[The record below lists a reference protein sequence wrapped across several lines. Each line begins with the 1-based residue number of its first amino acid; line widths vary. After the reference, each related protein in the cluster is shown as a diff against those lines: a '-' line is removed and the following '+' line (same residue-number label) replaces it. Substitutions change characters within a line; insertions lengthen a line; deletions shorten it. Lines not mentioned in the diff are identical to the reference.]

1 MGSSNPQYLGKFQ
14 RGAVSVGSQPDGGQ
28 YGHHGHA
35 EEREPY
41 RASSKRSKRLG
52 ANPRRLINES
62 LRRQDAD
69 QEIRNLGRW

>member
-14 RGAVSVGSQPDGGQ
+14 RGAVSVGSQFEGGPRG
-28 YGHHGHA
+28 YA
-35 EEREPY
+35 DDRESS

>member
-14 RGAVSVGSQPDGGQ
+14 RGAVSVGSQPDGG
-28 YGHHGHA
+28 HHGYA

>member
-14 RGAVSVGSQPDGGQ
+14 RGVISADGLGGQ
-28 YGHHGHA
+28 RSD
-35 EEREPY
+35 ERDG
-41 RASSKRSKRLG
+41 RSSSKRSKRLA
-52 ANPRRLINES
+52 ANPRRVIAES

>member
-14 RGAVSVGSQPDGGQ
+14 RGAVAA
-28 YGHHGHA
+28 GHYPEGPQA

>member
-14 RGAVSVGSQPDGGQ
+14 RGAVSVGTYPEGGAN
-28 YGHHGHA
+28 GHA
-35 EEREPY
+35 DDREPY

>member
-14 RGAVSVGSQPDGGQ
+14 RGVVSADGFGRQ
-28 YGHHGHA
+28 RGD
-35 EEREPY
+35 ERDN
-41 RASSKRSKRLG
+41 RSSSKRSKRLA
-52 ANPRRLINES
+52 ANPRRVIAES

>member
-1 MGSSNPQYLGKFQ
+1 MIRKLHRHLRTLALNGDPRS
-14 RGAVSVGSQPDGGQ
+14 DH
-28 YGHHGHA
+28 HHGHA

>member
-1 MGSSNPQYLGKFQ
+1 MGSSNPHYLGKYQ
-14 RGAVSVGSQPDGGQ
+14 RGVLGTGHPEGGSRA
-28 YGHHGHA
+28 HGEDRDSH
-35 EEREPY
+35 
-41 RASSKRSKRLG
+41 RASAKRSKRLA

>member
-14 RGAVSVGSQPDGGQ
+14 RGAVSVGSHPEGGYPSQ
-28 YGHHGHA
+28 A
-35 EEREPY
+35 EDREPY

>member
-14 RGAVSVGSQPDGGQ
+14 RGVVSADGFGSQRG
-28 YGHHGHA
+28 
-35 EEREPY
+35 EERDS
-41 RASSKRSKRLG
+41 RSSSKRSKRLA
-52 ANPRRLINES
+52 ANPRRVIAES

>member
-14 RGAVSVGSQPDGGQ
+14 RGAITAGSAPDHAYPGQ
-28 YGHHGHA
+28 GD
-35 EEREPY
+35 EPERY
-41 RASSKRSKRLG
+41 RSSSKRSKRLG

>member
-14 RGAVSVGSQPDGGQ
+14 RGVVSADGLGGQ
-28 YGHHGHA
+28 RG
-35 EEREPY
+35 EERDS
-41 RASSKRSKRLG
+41 RSSSKRSKRLA
-52 ANPRRLINES
+52 ANPRRVIAES